1 MHISRTTAAVAAALL
16 ALPALAGAQDT
27 TYKAA
32 RDTTAKPAP
41 DTTHKAPPAVKT
53 PSLDFSG
60 WVFGNFQVQT
70 DDAAKA
76 ANGGKRPNKFDIER
90 AYLTFKMP
98 AGDRASVRVTTDIK
112 PGAASSGYQ
121 GWFVRLKYGYLQ
133 YDYVRS
139 AQGANGWN
147 ALARIGMLHT
157 VLIDHQETFWPRYL
171 GKVATER
178 FGFFSSADLGAA
190 TQISLPHQAGE
201 LYATVT
207 NGSGY
212 EAPEADRFKDYA
224 ARLSLAPLAQTG
236 GILKTFT
243 ISPWAYIGRTA
254 SKFATDPTNPITG
267 GLTRNRYGVFAGV
280 KDRRLTL
287 AGEWAQRTDEAESGD
302 TPITR
307 TVAKATG
314 QLVDGFAIVRPFEF
328 ADPSKHSPVGVVF
341 RWDRFKPD
349 KSVDGATR
357 FITAGI
363 FVEPTA
369 KTSLALDYQDAKPE
383 NGLAGTRSKTVFLH
397 WQVLF

>member
-1 MHISRTTAAVAAALL
+1 MHISRITAAALAALL
-16 ALPALAGAQDT
+16 ALPAIAAAQDT
-27 TYKAA
+27 THTGAA
-32 RDTTAKPAP
+32 
-41 DTTHKAPPAVKT
+41 DTTHEAPPPAPAVKT

-76 ANGGKRPNKFDIER
+76 ANGGKSPNKFDIER

-121 GWFVRLKYGYLQ
+121 GWFVRLKYAYLQ
-133 YDYVRS
+133 YDYLRS
-139 AQGANGWN
+139 ARGANGWN
-147 ALARIGMLHT
+147 ATARIGMLHT

-190 TQISLPHQAGE
+190 TQITLPNKAGE

-207 NGSGY
+207 NGGGY

-224 ARLSLAPLAQTG
+224 ARLSLTPLARAG
-236 GILKTFT
+236 GILGTFT
-243 ISPWAYIGRTA
+243 ISPWAYIGSTA
-254 SKFATDPTNPITG
+254 SKFAADPTTPITDK
-267 GLTRNRYGVFAGV
+267 LDRNRYGVFAGI
-280 KDRRLTL
+280 KDRRLTV
-287 AGEWAQRTDEAESGD
+287 AGEWAQRTDESESGD
-302 TPITR
+302 TPLARVVNKT
-307 TVAKATG
+307 TG
-314 QLVDGFAIVRPFEF
+314 QLIDGFVILRPIEL
-328 ADPSKHSPVGVVF
+328 ADPSAHSPVGVVF
-341 RWDRFKPD
+341 RWDRFEP
-349 KSVDGATR
+349 STSADGDTR

-363 FVEPTA
+363 FVEPSA
-369 KTSLALDYQDAKPE
+369 RTSLALDYQDAKPE
-383 NGLAGTRSKTVFLH
+383 NGLAGAPSKTWFLH

>member
-27 TYKAA
+27 TYKTAS
-32 RDTTAKPAP
+32 DTAAKPAP

-133 YDYVRS
+133 YDYVRG

-190 TQISLPHQAGE
+190 TQISLP
-201 LYATVT
+201 
-207 NGSGY
+207 N
-212 EAPEADRFKDYA
+212 
-224 ARLSLAPLAQTG
+224 
-236 GILKTFT
+236 
-243 ISPWAYIGRTA
+243 
-254 SKFATDPTNPITG
+254 
-267 GLTRNRYGVFAGV
+267 
-280 KDRRLTL
+280 
-287 AGEWAQRTDEAESGD
+287 
-302 TPITR
+302 
-307 TVAKATG
+307 
-314 QLVDGFAIVRPFEF
+314 
-328 ADPSKHSPVGVVF
+328 
-341 RWDRFKPD
+341 
-349 KSVDGATR
+349 
-357 FITAGI
+357 
-363 FVEPTA
+363 
-369 KTSLALDYQDAKPE
+369 
-383 NGLAGTRSKTVFLH
+383 
-397 WQVLF
+397 